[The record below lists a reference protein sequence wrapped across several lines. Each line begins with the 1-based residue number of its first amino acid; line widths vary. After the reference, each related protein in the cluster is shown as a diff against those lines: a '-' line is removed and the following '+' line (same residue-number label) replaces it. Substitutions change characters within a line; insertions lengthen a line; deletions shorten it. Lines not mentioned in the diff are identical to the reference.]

1 LLVAVPFLVALGIA
15 HAQDATWDTNPGSSD
30 WNTNTKWVPQ
40 TVPTGT
46 AIFGSS
52 TTTSIT
58 FSANGG
64 TGSIGEIL
72 FNAGAPAYSFSFTGA
87 FQAVTITSVGIVN
100 NSSNVSTFSTAGSGT
115 LVFQNASAA
124 GNATITNNG
133 SGLTRFDS
141 TSTAGNARITN
152 NNGGQTNFFGAST
165 ADNATITNNNI
176 RSTQFLGTSTAGNA
190 TVMNNNGGG
199 TVFRATSTGGK
210 TSFVIH
216 RRNGLAWG
224 LSDRMMS
231 S

>member
-30 WNTNTKWVPQ
+30 WNTNTNWVPQ

-115 LVFQNASAA
+115 LVFQNTSAA
-124 GNATITNNG
+124 GNATISNNG

-141 TSTAGNARITN
+141 
-152 NNGGQTNFFGAST
+152 
-165 ADNATITNNNI
+165 
-176 RSTQFLGTSTAGNA
+176 TSTAGNA